1 MSCLDLWGLSALDSL
16 ISSQV
21 SASSVVAMATEL
33 MSIDELDRRH
43 VAAWEEYLHDH
54 APENTR
60 RQVFTGGDE
69 VTDRRR
75 AYHIEMAALDNE
87 VFATRGKLQQ
97 VREDRRNWS
106 KEEVHLRALLMD
118 PRLLLPRSAVYLEPR
133 RSWKE
138 TKIRPVPTGG
148 GGRAAMRYARP
159 GPLGL
164 GLLPCPARRAPAP
177 CAGAGA
183 NCAGAGANGDK
194 GADPHSVWATLS
206 CL

>member
-1 MSCLDLWGLSALDSL
+1 LDSL

-54 APENTR
+54 APDNTR

-133 RSWKE
+133 RSRKAR
-138 TKIRPVPTGG
+138 KITPVPTGG
-148 GGRAAMRYARP
+148 GGEPLCAMHAPGRWAWASSRALRAA
-159 GPLGL
+159 L
-164 GLLPCPARRAPAP
+164 LLPALGPGRTALGPGRTGIREQTRTRFGQLCHV
-177 CAGAGA
+177 C
-183 NCAGAGANGDK
+183 
-194 GADPHSVWATLS
+194 SL
-206 CL
+206 